1 MIDDDELPRAP
12 ESDPRFLKLL
22 REVSRAPRYAPI
34 QVGSTIGEY
43 RIVRQL
49 GKGSHG
55 TVYEAVHVIIEKA
68 AALKVLNPDL
78 SGEPMVVQRF
88 VDEARAVNRI
98 HHPNIVDIFGFGELP
113 DGRKYCVMDLLQGV
127 TLAERLQELGRMSP
141 PEALEILREIASALD
156 AAHAAGVVH
165 RDLKPQNVFLSRTS
179 DGKRRVTLL
188 DFGLARMA
196 GDDERLRTGNG
207 VVLGTPAYMSP
218 EQCAGV
224 EVTHST
230 DVYALGIAAF
240 ELLTGRIPF
249 TGTSF
254 GALIAQHL
262 TAPPPKPCSLVPS
275 LPPCVDVVFER
286 WLAKSPED
294 RPASASAAVELLSVG
309 LVPKPFARARPWL
322 GALAVALMLALLLWL
337 RRT

>member
-1 MIDDDELPRAP
+1 
-12 ESDPRFLKLL
+12 
-22 REVSRAPRYAPI
+22 
-34 QVGSTIGEY
+34 
-43 RIVRQL
+43 
-49 GKGSHG
+49 
-55 TVYEAVHVIIEKA
+55 
-68 AALKVLNPDL
+68 
-78 SGEPMVVQRF
+78 MVVQRF

-98 HHPNIVDIFGFGELP
+98 QHPNIVDIFGFGELP

-127 TLAERLQELGRMSP
+127 SLGERLHELGRMP
-141 PEALEILREIASALD
+141 PAEALEVLSEIASALD

-165 RDLKPQNVFLSRTS
+165 RDLKPQNVFLSRTT

-230 DVYALGIAAF
+230 DVYALGVAAF

-262 TAPPPKPCSLVPS
+262 TAPPPKPSSFVPS
-275 LPPCVDVVFER
+275 LSPRVDDVFAH

-294 RPASASAAVELLSVG
+294 RPPSASAAVQLLG
-309 LVPKPFARARPWL
+309 AALVPKRLAGVWL
-322 GALAVALMLALLLWL
+322 GVVAVVVLLALLLWL
-337 RRT
+337 R